1 MKIVKRRGK
10 QEYMMKRNQR
20 GRPDRSVS
28 SEKRQRGEEGLAAR
42 GVFKRGGADGW
53 KAARDELVMRI
64 RMKMLC
70 RSYRV
75 DQSQPGHT
83 GEDTGVKKATD
94 GAGRHNTRFSSQE
107 EKKSHSLYFL
117 HYFIKSY

>member
-1 MKIVKRRGK
+1 MCLQKSGREAGK
-10 QEYMMKRNQR
+10 ASQR
-20 GRPDRSVS
+20 LV
-28 SEKRQRGEEGLAAR
+28 AR

-53 KAARDELVMRI
+53 EAARDELVMKI

-70 RSYRV
+70 RSYRL

-94 GAGRHNTRFSSQE
+94 GAGRHNTRFSFQE
-107 EKKSHSLYFL
+107 EKKSHSLHFL